1 MTLHMYVIVG
11 VLLCVYNDDSLQW
24 FSFIIGSKE
33 EMEKLDDMF
42 INGTITPPCTVPS
55 SQNCPLTDITN
66 NHPVKPNTRNPSQ
79 HKGKV
84 AALGVLQ
91 QI

>member
-1 MTLHMYVIVG
+1 MYYHFRMQ
-11 VLLCVYNDDSLQW
+11 L
-24 FSFIIGSKE
+24 FSFILGSKE

-42 INGTITPPCTVPS
+42 INGTFTPPCTVPS
-55 SQNCPLTDITN
+55 SQNCPLTDTTN